1 MAGGGKKS
9 SHAAAAVPKSGDGE
23 QANNTTDLNSFVKSQ
38 DYANYFCTYSYLYHQ
53 KEMLSDHVRMNAY
66 YRSVF
71 DNQECFRDKVVLD
84 VGAGSGILSVW
95 AAKAGA
101 RKVYAIEATSI
112 SKHARTLV
120 EHNGLSEIV
129 TVMQTKVEDIE
140 SLPEP
145 VDVIISEWMGYFL
158 LRESML
164 DSVIVARDRFLRP
177 GGALYPSH
185 CTVYLAP
192 CRTPLAMQRANE
204 LSNAMNNWDRFSSDI
219 QAQYDVDLSCLRTP
233 YYTEET
239 EYSLQT
245 SQWAEVY
252 PSQLAGVGAPMLELD
267 LNTCTVADIEV
278 IKANVTM
285 QISMPAGL
293 DGDDEDTAMG
303 EAAEAPAAEQPLQ
316 GIVGWFDVEF
326 RGSEKNPAQQLHPPV
341 VLSTAPDASGATHWG
356 QQLFPVA
363 PGAVT
368 VRDGDVLHAEVKLER
383 REENHRLLRLY
394 FDMCKQPKGT
404 RPKDVD
410 WNAQVALRW
419 NID

>member
-1 MAGGGKKS
+1 MS
-9 SHAAAAVPKSGDGE
+9 VDVESCDRRHHAAARVSPLDATPFSVEEAANSG
-23 QANNTTDLNSFVKSQ
+23 
-38 DYANYFCTYSYLYHQ
+38 
-53 KEMLSDHVRMNAY
+53 
-66 YRSVF
+66 
-71 DNQECFRDKVVLD
+71 
-84 VGAGSGILSVW
+84 
-95 AAKAGA
+95 
-101 RKVYAIEATSI
+101 
-112 SKHARTLV
+112 
-120 EHNGLSEIV
+120 
-129 TVMQTKVEDIE
+129 
-140 SLPEP
+140 
-145 VDVIISEWMGYFL
+145 
-158 LRESML
+158 
-164 DSVIVARDRFLRP
+164 
-177 GGALYPSH
+177 
-185 CTVYLAP
+185 
-192 CRTPLAMQRANE
+192 QRRV
-204 LSNAMNNWDRFSSDI
+204 S
-219 QAQYDVDLSCLRTP
+219 
-233 YYTEET
+233 
-239 EYSLQT
+239 
-245 SQWAEVY
+245 
-252 PSQLAGVGAPMLELD
+252 
-267 LNTCTVADIEV
+267 
-278 IKANVTM
+278 NVTM
-285 QISMPAGL
+285 QISMPAGV